1 MLDLVIACRIENSY
15 GSAGTAR
22 ALFQLLAL
30 VIPQQ
35 LAKCKH
41 KDSNDKVV
49 ITFVI
54 RCAHSDSVMIV
65 ESIKP
70 SG

>member
-1 MLDLVIACRIENSY
+1 MLDLVIACRIGNSY
-15 GSAGTAR
+15 GSFLNEMAGTAR

-41 KDSNDKVV
+41 KDCNDQVL

-54 RCAHSDSVMIV
+54 RCAHSDSVMIA
-65 ESIKP
+65 
-70 SG
+70 